1 MIAPPDFPDSS
12 AMNVQ
17 SLSRAVSWSR
27 DSKGERT
34 LISFSTPWARKAATF
49 S

>member
-1 MIAPPDFPDSS
+1 MIAPPDFPESS
-12 AMNVQ
+12 AMKVQ
-17 SLSRAVSWSR
+17 SLSRAVSWSK

-34 LISFSTPWARKAATF
+34 LISFSTPWARRAATL